1 MKYPNIIERD
11 FGFFEKIGIGSIIAK
26 FLPNNTIYVR
36 VKWLHDNISPDNWCD
51 YDDDADV
58 VVKYPENVDL
68 YQTVITIFDKLTE
81 DHQFYLRNKK
91 YIDRIVCLPK
101 FVKANPK
108 LPYIKL
114 SEWGWMLEFIPENMK
129 YVNTADEIFI
139 SPVEK
144 MRKKYVNTAE
154 ELFEATKNNITI
166 YGEVFDD
173 GTFIY
178 DYPVISRYMNKKYYD
193 ITRGKL
199 VWCIKLNMETSEY
212 EYDPKFE
219 ENYQKY
225 LNNPNAN
232 QDTNYFHTCSICSEM
247 FDSQTRWVR
256 HSEECKNS
264 KTLSPSPPENN
275 KIMPV
280 EQNQYIYLVQEREF
294 IKTGEPIYKIGKTK
308 QENLTR
314 FNQYPKGSRMLCQL
328 ISKNCDEDER
338 VLLGKFRDSYVPRK
352 DVGSEYF
359 EGDYEKM
366 VQDIHETIFKK

>member
-1 MKYPNIIERD
+1 MKYPNNIVRE
-11 FGFFEKIGIGSIIAK
+11 FGFFEKNGIGSINAK
-26 FLPNNTIYVR
+26 FLPNNTIYVK
-36 VKWLHDNISPDNWCD
+36 VNLLHDNISPDNWCD
-51 YDDDADV
+51 YNGEADV

-91 YIDRIVCLPK
+91 YIDRIVCRQK
-101 FVKANPK
+101 FVQANPQ

-114 SEWGWMLEFIPENMK
+114 YEWGWMLEFIPENM
-129 YVNTADEIFI
+129 
-139 SPVEK
+139 
-144 MRKKYVNTAE
+144 KYVNTAE

-178 DYPVISRYMNKKYYD
+178 DYPVISRYMDKKYYD
-193 ITRGKL
+193 ITRGKM

-219 ENYQKY
+219 EKYLKY
-225 LNNPNAN
+225 LNNPYAN

-256 HSEECKNS
+256 HSEECKNM
-264 KTLSPSPPENN
+264 KTLSPSSPENN

-280 EQNQYIYLVQEREF
+280 EQNQYIYLIQEREF

-328 ISKNCDEDER
+328 ISKDCDEDER
-338 VLLGKFRDSYVPRK
+338 VLLGKFRTSYVPRK
-352 DVGSEYF
+352 DIGSEYF

-366 VQDIHETIFKK
+366 IQDIYETIFQKFYF